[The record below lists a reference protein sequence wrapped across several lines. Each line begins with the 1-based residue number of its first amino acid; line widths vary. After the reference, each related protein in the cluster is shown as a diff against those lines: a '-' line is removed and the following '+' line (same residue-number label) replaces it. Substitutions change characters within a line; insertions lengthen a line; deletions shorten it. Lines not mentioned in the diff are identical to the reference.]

1 MPLPI
6 NHDSLMLSFK
16 HSHALLTLVFAASM
30 LCFWVFPHVSLLLWH
45 EQYQLFLWSADYLA
59 ERLSLP
65 GGFAAWVAE
74 FCVQFNY
81 VYVVGALLLTA
92 WFVALQRLVWL
103 HCRAFGAGEVGV
115 ALSFL
120 PSLALWALM
129 SDVSVLPCLA
139 ASLVMSLAFSAA
151 WLRFGVRLAGAVRL
165 VALPVLTLVVYWLAG
180 PSVFVFAVLTAAFE
194 WRGGRLRAVAIL
206 LFAPLV
212 VGCSS
217 LLLSYPAGRLFA
229 GLFYYR
235 YPEYDPVPQSLVLA
249 LTALLPLAFS
259 IRAVR
264 AVPRAAWLVVT
275 VALACGSFAGLR
287 SLYGAPSHDLVEYD
301 YLVRTRQWDSV
312 LEKGRTQVSP
322 TPLTVACVNLAL
334 SRKGVLADNI
344 FHYYQNGAEGLI
356 PPFSR
361 DMLAPVITAEVFYR
375 LGMVNDCER
384 FMFEAQQA
392 IPDFRR
398 SGRLTRRIVDCEI
411 VNGDYAIARK
421 HLIQLRKSLFYR
433 SYAESRLAMLGN
445 EAAIE
450 ADPEYGPLRRM
461 RHKGDDY
468 LFSDSEMDQML
479 GLLFAGCHEN
489 RMAYEYL
496 VCHALLCRDIEKFK
510 LYYPLGKIAGYR
522 AIPRAFQEVLIGLYL
537 QEHHDLKGMP
547 YSVDAAAVQG
557 TVAFLR
563 AYLANP
569 RDPELSQPPLSGNA
583 WHYILSAQRQ

>member
-1 MPLPI
+1 
-6 NHDSLMLSFK
+6 MLSFK
-16 HSHALLTLVFAASM
+16 HSHTLLTLVFAVAM

-59 ERLSLP
+59 ERLAQP

-92 WFVALQRLVWL
+92 WFVALQRLVWF
-103 HCRAFGAGEVGV
+103 HCRAFGAEEAGFT
-115 ALSFL
+115 LSFL
-120 PSLALWALM
+120 PPLALWALM

-139 ASLVMSLAFSAA
+139 VSLAVSLASSAV
-151 WLRFGVRLAGAVRL
+151 WLRLGVRLAGVVRL
-165 VALPVLTLVVYWLAG
+165 VASLVMTLVVYWLAG
-180 PSVFVFAVLTAAFE
+180 PAVFAFAVLVAARE
-194 WRGGRLRAVAIL
+194 WRGGRLRAVAVL
-206 LFAPLV
+206 LLAPLA
-212 VGCSS
+212 VGGSCF
-217 LLLSYPAGRLFA
+217 LSGYPVWRLFA

-235 YPEYDPVPQSLVLA
+235 YPEYAPTLQSLIIA
-249 LTALLPLAFS
+249 LTALLPLAFKL
-259 IRAVR
+259 RAVR
-264 AVPRAAWLVVT
+264 AVPRAAWLVVA
-275 VALACGSFAGLR
+275 VALAVGSFVGLR
-287 SLYGAPSHDLVEYD
+287 NLYGGIVHDLVEYD

-334 SRKGVLADNI
+334 SRKGELADNI
-344 FHYYQNGAEGLI
+344 FHYYQNGPEGLI
-356 PPFSR
+356 PSFSR

-411 VNGDYAIARK
+411 VNGNYAIARK
-421 HLIQLRKSLFYR
+421 HLLQLRMSLFYK
-433 SYAESRLAMLGN
+433 SYAESRLAMLGD
-445 EAAIE
+445 EAAID

-461 RHKGDDY
+461 RHKGDDF

-479 GLLFAGCHEN
+479 GLLFSGCREN

-496 VCHALLCRDIEKFK
+496 VCHALLSRDIAKFK
-510 LYYPLGKIAGYR
+510 LYYPLGKLAGYR
-522 AIPRAFQEVLIGLYL
+522 AIPRAFQEVLVGLYL
-537 QEHHDLKGMP
+537 QEHHDLNGMP
-547 YSVDAAAVQG
+547 YSVGAAAVQG

-569 RDPELSQPPLSGNA
+569 VNPELSQPPLSGNA

>member
-1 MPLPI
+1 
-6 NHDSLMLSFK
+6 MLSFK
-16 HSHALLTLVFAASM
+16 HFHAFLTLVFAASM

-65 GGFAAWVAE
+65 GGFAAWLAE

-92 WFVALQRLVWL
+92 LFVALQRLVWL
-103 HCRAFGAGEVGV
+103 HCRAFGGGV
-115 ALSFL
+115 SGFTLSFI
-120 PSLALWALM
+120 PPLALWALM

-139 ASLVMSLAFSAA
+139 VSLVVSLAFSAA
-151 WLRFGVRLAGAVRL
+151 WLRLGVRLAGIVRL
-165 VALPVLTLVVYWLAG
+165 VASLALTLAVYWLAG
-180 PSVFVFAVLTAAFE
+180 PAVFVFAVLTAAFE
-194 WRGGRLRAVAIL
+194 WRDGRLRAAALL
-206 LFAPLV
+206 LFAPLA

-217 LLLSYPAGRLFA
+217 FLLSYPAGRLFA

-235 YPEYDPVPQSLVLA
+235 YPDYDSVCQSLVLA
-249 LTALLPLAFS
+249 LTALLPLAFKL
-259 IRAVR
+259 RAVR
-264 AVPRAAWLVVT
+264 AVPRAAWLVVA
-275 VALACGSFAGLR
+275 VVIAGGSFAGLR

-312 LEKGRTQVSP
+312 LEKGRTHVSP

-334 SRKGVLADNI
+334 SRKGELADNI
-344 FHYYQNGAEGLI
+344 FHYYQNGTEGLI
-356 PPFSR
+356 PSFSR

-421 HLIQLRKSLFYR
+421 HLLQLQKSLFYNA
-433 SYAESRLAMLGN
+433 YAESRLAMLGN
-445 EAAIE
+445 EAAID

-461 RHKGDDY
+461 RHKGDDF

-496 VCHALLCRDIEKFK
+496 VCHALLGRDLAKFK
-510 LYYPLGKIAGYR
+510 LYYPLGKLAGYR
-522 AIPRAFQEVLIGLYL
+522 AIPRAFQEVLVGLYL
-537 QEHHDLKGMP
+537 QEHHDLNGMP
-547 YSVDAAAVQG
+547 YSVDPAAVQG
-557 TVAFLR
+557 TLSFLQS
-563 AYLANP
+563 YLANP
-569 RDPELSQPPLSGNA
+569 RDPELSQPPLSDNA
-583 WHYILSAQRQ
+583 WHYILSVQHQ